1 MKTELKVLDGGVER
15 KPHIEAQY
23 KNIINENLEFIEK
36 QCFNAVRI
44 RLKDFASKDT
54 GLNIENEAL
63 ELSNGV
69 LDALQKDNYRVL
81 REFKGDARITTYITA
96 IISRRAVDLI
106 RKKLGRGREKERAKE
121 LGDIGMLLYQRVLK
135 DGVPLPEVFRELQ
148 NDGGFPGSL
157 EELETMVQKIKG
169 KNPGSRLPGASQP
182 LNGGSVVK
190 NGTLVGENEY
200 VIPDTKSDPR
210 DILMETQRKRKMHDV
225 IQAILTQ
232 LNGEE
237 RLLLRMRFP
246 TGEDE
251 KPKSVEQVS
260 RVLGIS
266 QKAVY
271 KRITR
276 LLKKCKDTLNREGVT
291 VDDLL

>member
-1 MKTELKVLDGGVER
+1 MKTELNILDGGVQKR
-15 KPHIEAQY
+15 PPDEAQY
-23 KNIINENLEFIEK
+23 KNIITENFDYIEK
-36 QCFNAVRI
+36 QCFNAVRL
-44 RLKDFASKDT
+44 RLKDVVSKDT
-54 GLNIENEAL
+54 GINIENEAL
-63 ELSNGV
+63 ELSNQV
-69 LDALQKDNYRVL
+69 LDTLQKDNYHVL
-81 REFKGDARITTYITA
+81 REFKGNARITTYITA

-121 LGDIGMLLYQRVLK
+121 LGDIGTLLYQRVLK
-135 DGVPLPEVFRELQ
+135 DGCPLPEVFRELQ

-169 KNPGSRLPGASQP
+169 KNPGSHLPGASQP
-182 LNGGSVVK
+182 FNGSSAVK
-190 NGTLVGENEY
+190 NGKIISENEY
-200 VIPDTKSDPR
+200 VIPDTKNDPR

-225 IQAILTQ
+225 IQSILTQ

-251 KPKSVEQVS
+251 KPRSVEQVS

-271 KRITR
+271 KRIAR

-291 VDDLL
+291 VNDLL

>member
-1 MKTELKVLDGGVER
+1 MKTELKVLDGGVETR
-15 KPHIEAQY
+15 PLDEAQY
-23 KNIINENLEFIEK
+23 KNIINENFDFIER
-36 QCFNAVRI
+36 QCFNAVKL

-54 GLNIENEAL
+54 GINIENEAL
-63 ELSNGV
+63 ELSNRV
-69 LDALQKDNYRVL
+69 LDTLQKDNYRVL
-81 REFKGDARITTYITA
+81 RGFKGNARMTTYITA
-96 IISRRAVDLI
+96 IISRQAVDSI

-121 LGDIGMLLYQRVLK
+121 LGDTGMILYQRVLK
-135 DGVPLPEVFRELQ
+135 DGCPIPEVFRELKK
-148 NDGGFPGSL
+148 DGGFPGSM

-169 KNPGSRLPGASQP
+169 KNPGSHLPGASQP
-182 LNGGSVVK
+182 HNGSSAVK
-190 NGTLVGENEY
+190 NGTVVGENEY
-200 VIPDTKSDPR
+200 VIPDTKSDPQ

-225 IQAILTQ
+225 IQSILTQ

-246 TGEDE
+246 TGEDQ

-271 KRITR
+271 KRIAR
-276 LLKKCKDTLNREGVT
+276 VLKKCKDTLNREGVT